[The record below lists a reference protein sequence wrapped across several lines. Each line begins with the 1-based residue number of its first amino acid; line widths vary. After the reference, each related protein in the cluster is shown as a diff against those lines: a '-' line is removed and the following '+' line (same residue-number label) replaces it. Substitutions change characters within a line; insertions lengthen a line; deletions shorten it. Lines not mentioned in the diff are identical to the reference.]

1 MVGCNQTDGKMMI
14 RNLKRVSAMNF
25 VFPAKLHEEKAN
37 IIFLVPLTVGSLIDG
52 HLLSCIICLRDLAH
66 VLEGSL

>member
-1 MVGCNQTDGKMMI
+1 
-14 RNLKRVSAMNF
+14 MNF

>member
-1 MVGCNQTDGKMMI
+1 
-14 RNLKRVSAMNF
+14 MNF

-37 IIFLVPLTVGSLIDG
+37 IISLVPLTVDSLIDG
-52 HLLSCIICLRDLAH
+52 HLPSCIICLRDLAH

>member
-1 MVGCNQTDGKMMI
+1 
-14 RNLKRVSAMNF
+14 MNF

-37 IIFLVPLTVGSLIDG
+37 IIILVPLTVGSLIDG
-52 HLLSCIICLRDLAH
+52 HLPSCIICLRDLAH